1 MWGDPSLGQI
11 YQNDW
16 KNSKKKNDDDDDD
29 DDISKQNK
37 VLEEKRFART

>member
-11 YQNDW
+11 YQNDS
-16 KNSKKKNDDDDDD
+16 KNSKKNDDDDDD
-29 DDISKQNK
+29 NSKQNK